1 MRHAPARGFTL
12 IELMVVIAI
21 IAILAA
27 IAISA
32 YQTAIGKT
40 QFSEALSITDGIKP
54 DISAFYHQ
62 NGACPTAGQ
71 GSILQPASYAGKYV
85 ASVTIAAIADGC
97 SMTAEFRALSVAPDL
112 RGKDVVMSLTHPQ
125 SAGSAL
131 WVCTSDVPL
140 KYVPEPCR

>member
-1 MRHAPARGFTL
+1 MRIQRGFTL

-32 YQTAIGKT
+32 YATAIAKT

-62 NGACPTAGQ
+62 TGTCPVPGE
-71 GSILQPASYAGKYV
+71 GSIVQPASYAGKYV
-85 ASVTIAAIADGC
+85 ATVSVASVADGC
-97 SMTAEFRALSVAPDL
+97 EVTALFRSSTVAPDL
-112 RGKDVVMSLTHPQ
+112 QGKQVVLTLRHPQ
-125 SAGSAL
+125 NAGSAV
-131 WVCTSDVPL
+131 WVCSSNVPE

>member
-1 MRHAPARGFTL
+1 MRHARGFTL

-32 YQTAIGKT
+32 YATAIGKT

-54 DISAFYHQ
+54 DISTYYHQ
-62 NGACPTAGQ
+62 TGACPGADE
-71 GSILQPASYAGKYV
+71 GSIVQPASYAGKYV
-85 ASVTIAAIADGC
+85 ASVTVAPVADGC
-97 SMTAEFRALSVAPDL
+97 SLTALFRSATVAPDL
-112 RGKDVVMSLTHPQ
+112 RGKQVVLTLEHPAD
-125 SAGSAL
+125 AGSAV
-131 WVCTSDVPL
+131 WICTSDVPA